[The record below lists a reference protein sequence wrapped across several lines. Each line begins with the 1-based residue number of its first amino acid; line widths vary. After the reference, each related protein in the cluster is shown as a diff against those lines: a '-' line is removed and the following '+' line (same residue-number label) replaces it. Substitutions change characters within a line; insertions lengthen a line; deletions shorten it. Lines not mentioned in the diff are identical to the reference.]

1 MKVGVGIKKEDDMKL
16 IPDFAS
22 MPEDKLFQ
30 FLKFGVA
37 RLFLLCIVGLGVAK
51 AFHPL
56 WLELAALVLVLFLVS
71 HPAISTGR
79 GILFLEQKS
88 TKQKD

>member
-1 MKVGVGIKKEDDMKL
+1 MRL

-30 FLKFGVA
+30 FLKFGIA
-37 RLFLLCIVGLGVAK
+37 RLFLLCIVGLGVSK
-51 AFHPL
+51 ASFPR
-56 WLELAALVLVLFLVS
+56 WVELVVLALVLFIVS
-71 HPAISTGR
+71 HAAIATVR

-88 TKQKD
+88 IRRKD